1 MAIKKGRATDAVA
14 RLFSVTAAE
23 QTHEAYEAHE
33 VKREHHVPET
43 HEAQEAYEAPHMPD
57 THEAYEAHE
66 VKREYHM
73 PETYEAHEAYEA
85 PRMPDAQEAY
95 EAHEVE
101 REHRMPET
109 HEAQEAYEAYEAR
122 APKADG
128 AYRAADTQGKRGK
141 KALRMTMA
149 FSEENM
155 DYIRTMGKLESGGA
169 TAYVNRLIEADRRKH
184 ADVYRQMKTLRPDA

>member
-23 QTHEAYEAHE
+23 QPHEAYEAHE
-33 VKREHHVPET
+33 VKL
-43 HEAQEAYEAPHMPD
+43 
-57 THEAYEAHE
+57 
-66 VKREYHM
+66 EYHM
-73 PETYEAHEAYEA
+73 PETHEAHEA

-95 EAHEVE
+95 EVHEVE
-101 REHRMPET
+101 WEHRMPET
-109 HEAQEAYEAYEAR
+109 HEAQEAYEAR

-169 TAYVNRLIEADRRKH
+169 TAYVNRLIEADRRKQ
-184 ADVYRQMKTLRPDA
+184 ADVYRQMKSLRPDA

>member
-23 QTHEAYEAHE
+23 QAHEAYEAHE
-33 VKREHHVPET
+33 VKREHPVPET
-43 HEAQEAYEAPHMPD
+43 HEAQEAYEVPHMPD
-57 THEAYEAHE
+57 TQEAYEAHE
-66 VKREYHM
+66 VKREL
-73 PETYEAHEAYEA
+73 PVPEAH
-85 PRMPDAQEAY
+85 
-95 EAHEVE
+95 
-101 REHRMPET
+101 
-109 HEAQEAYEAYEAR
+109 EAYEAYEAR

>member
-23 QTHEAYEAHE
+23 QAHEAYEAHE
-33 VKREHHVPET
+33 VKRDHPVPET
-43 HEAQEAYEAPHMPD
+43 HEAQ
-57 THEAYEAHE
+57 
-66 VKREYHM
+66 
-73 PETYEAHEAYEA
+73 EAYEA

-95 EAHEVE
+95 EAYEDK
-101 REHRMPET
+101 REHRVPET
-109 HEAQEAYEAYEAR
+109 HEAQEAYEVR

-184 ADVYRQMKTLRPDA
+184 ADVYRQMKSLRPDA

>member
-23 QTHEAYEAHE
+23 Q
-33 VKREHHVPET
+33 
-43 HEAQEAYEAPHMPD
+43 
-57 THEAYEAHE
+57 
-66 VKREYHM
+66 
-73 PETYEAHEAYEA
+73 AHEAYEA

-95 EAHEVE
+95 EAHEAE
-101 REHRMPET
+101 REHRIPET
-109 HEAQEAYEAYEAR
+109 YEAQEAYEAR

-184 ADVYRQMKTLRPDA
+184 ADVYRQMKSLRPDA

>member
-14 RLFSVTAAE
+14 RLFSVTAAD
-23 QTHEAYEAHE
+23 QAHEAYEAHE
-33 VKREHHVPET
+33 VKREHPVSET

-57 THEAYEAHE
+57 TQEAYEAHEAKREHPMPETHEAYEAHE
-66 VKREYHM
+66 
-73 PETYEAHEAYEA
+73 AH
-85 PRMPDAQEAY
+85 
-95 EAHEVE
+95 
-101 REHRMPET
+101 
-109 HEAQEAYEAYEAR
+109 

-155 DYIRTMGKLESGGA
+155 DYIRTMGKLENGGA

>member
-23 QTHEAYEAHE
+23 QAHEAYEAHE
-33 VKREHHVPET
+33 VKREHPVPET
-43 HEAQEAYEAPHMPD
+43 REAQEAYE
-57 THEAYEAHE
+57 
-66 VKREYHM
+66 V
-73 PETYEAHEAYEA
+73 
-85 PRMPDAQEAY
+85 PRMPDTQEAY
-95 EAHEVE
+95 EAHEDK

-109 HEAQEAYEAYEAR
+109 HDAQEAYEAYEVR

-169 TAYVNRLIEADRRKH
+169 TAYVNRLIEADRQKN
-184 ADVYRQMKTLRPDA
+184 ADVYRQMKALLPDA

>member
-23 QTHEAYEAHE
+23 QAHEAYEAHE
-33 VKREHHVPET
+33 VKREHPMPET
-43 HEAQEAYEAPHMPD
+43 HEA
-57 THEAYEAHE
+57 
-66 VKREYHM
+66 
-73 PETYEAHEAYEA
+73 
-85 PRMPDAQEAY
+85 
-95 EAHEVE
+95 
-101 REHRMPET
+101 
-109 HEAQEAYEAYEAR
+109 HEAQEAYEAYEDKREHRVHETQEAQEAHEAYEVH

>member
-14 RLFSVTAAE
+14 RLFSVTTAE
-23 QTHEAYEAHE
+23 QAHEAYEAHE
-33 VKREHHVPET
+33 VKREHPMPET
-43 HEAQEAYEAPHMPD
+43 HEAHEAYEAPHMPD
-57 THEAYEAHE
+57 
-66 VKREYHM
+66 
-73 PETYEAHEAYEA
+73 
-85 PRMPDAQEAY
+85 
-95 EAHEVE
+95 
-101 REHRMPET
+101 
-109 HEAQEAYEAYEAR
+109 AQEAYEAYEAKR
-122 APKADG
+122 EHPVPETHEAYEAYEDCAPKADG

>member
-23 QTHEAYEAHE
+23 QAHEAYEAHE
-33 VKREHHVPET
+33 VKREHPVSET
-43 HEAQEAYEAPHMPD
+43 HEAC
-57 THEAYEAHE
+57 
-66 VKREYHM
+66 
-73 PETYEAHEAYEA
+73 EAYEA
-85 PRMPDAQEAY
+85 PRMPDTQEVHEAYEVKREHPMSETHEAY
-95 EAHEVE
+95 EAHED
-101 REHRMPET
+101 
-109 HEAQEAYEAYEAR
+109 R

>member
-23 QTHEAYEAHE
+23 QAHEAYEAHE
-33 VKREHHVPET
+33 VKREHPVPET

-57 THEAYEAHE
+57 AQEAYEAHE
-66 VKREYHM
+66 VKREH
-73 PETYEAHEAYEA
+73 P
-85 PRMPDAQEAY
+85 
-95 EAHEVE
+95 V
-101 REHRMPET
+101 PET
-109 HEAQEAYEAYEAR
+109 HEAYEAYEAH
-122 APKADG
+122 APKADR

>member
-23 QTHEAYEAHE
+23 QAHEAYEAHE
-33 VKREHHVPET
+33 VKREHPVPET

-57 THEAYEAHE
+57 THEA
-66 VKREYHM
+66 
-73 PETYEAHEAYEA
+73 HEAYE
-85 PRMPDAQEAY
+85 DK
-95 EAHEVE
+95 
-101 REHRMPET
+101 REHPVPET
-109 HEAQEAYEAYEAR
+109 HEAYEAYEVH

>member
-23 QTHEAYEAHE
+23 QAHEAYEVHE
-33 VKREHHVPET
+33 GKREHPVPET
-43 HEAQEAYEAPHMPD
+43 HEA
-57 THEAYEAHE
+57 HEAH
-66 VKREYHM
+66 
-73 PETYEAHEAYEA
+73 EA

-95 EAHEVE
+95 EAYEDK

-109 HEAQEAYEAYEAR
+109 HDAQEAYEAYEDR

-184 ADVYRQMKTLRPDA
+184 TDVYRQMKSLRPDA

>member
-33 VKREHHVPET
+33 VKREHHVPEV
-43 HEAQEAYEAPHMPD
+43 HEAQEAQEAYEAPHMPD

-66 VKREYHM
+66 VKREHPM
-73 PETYEAHEAYEA
+73 PETREAYEAHEAYEV
-85 PRMPDAQEAY
+85 
-95 EAHEVE
+95 H
-101 REHRMPET
+101 
-109 HEAQEAYEAYEAR
+109 

-184 ADVYRQMKTLRPDA
+184 ADVYRQMKSLRPDA

>member
-23 QTHEAYEAHE
+23 QAHEAYEAHE
-33 VKREHHVPET
+33 VKREHPVPET
-43 HEAQEAYEAPHMPD
+43 HEAQEAYEVPRMPD
-57 THEAYEAHE
+57 AQEAHEAYEVKREHPMPETHEAYEAHE
-66 VKREYHM
+66 AH
-73 PETYEAHEAYEA
+73 EAHEAYEA
-85 PRMPDAQEAY
+85 
-95 EAHEVE
+95 H
-101 REHRMPET
+101 
-109 HEAQEAYEAYEAR
+109 
-122 APKADG
+122 APKEDG

>member
-14 RLFSVTAAE
+14 RLFSVTAAD
-23 QTHEAYEAHE
+23 QAHEAYEAHE
-33 VKREHHVPET
+33 VKREHPVPET
-43 HEAQEAYEAPHMPD
+43 HEAQEAYETPRMPD

-66 VKREYHM
+66 AKREHPM
-73 PETYEAHEAYEA
+73 PETHEAHEAYEA
-85 PRMPDAQEAY
+85 
-95 EAHEVE
+95 H
-101 REHRMPET
+101 
-109 HEAQEAYEAYEAR
+109 

>member
-23 QTHEAYEAHE
+23 QAHEAYEAHE
-33 VKREHHVPET
+33 VKREHPMPET
-43 HEAQEAYEAPHMPD
+43 HEAC
-57 THEAYEAHE
+57 
-66 VKREYHM
+66 
-73 PETYEAHEAYEA
+73 EAYEA
-85 PRMPDAQEAY
+85 PRMPDAQEAHEAYEVKREHPMSETHEAY
-95 EAHEVE
+95 EAHED
-101 REHRMPET
+101 
-109 HEAQEAYEAYEAR
+109 R

-184 ADVYRQMKTLRPDA
+184 ADIYRQMKTLRPDA

>member
-14 RLFSVTAAE
+14 RLFSVTAAD
-23 QTHEAYEAHE
+23 QAHEAYEAHE
-33 VKREHHVPET
+33 VRRERPVSETYEAQEAYEAPHMPDAQEAYEAYEVEREHRVPET
-43 HEAQEAYEAPHMPD
+43 HEAQEAYEAH
-57 THEAYEAHE
+57 
-66 VKREYHM
+66 
-73 PETYEAHEAYEA
+73 
-85 PRMPDAQEAY
+85 
-95 EAHEVE
+95 
-101 REHRMPET
+101 
-109 HEAQEAYEAYEAR
+109 

-184 ADVYRQMKTLRPDA
+184 ADVYRQMKSLRPDA

>member
-23 QTHEAYEAHE
+23 QAHEAYEAHE
-33 VKREHHVPET
+33 VTREHPVPET
-43 HEAQEAYEAPHMPD
+43 HEAQEAYEAPRMPD
-57 THEAYEAHE
+57 AHEAYEAHEAKREHPMPETHEAYEAHE
-66 VKREYHM
+66 
-73 PETYEAHEAYEA
+73 AH
-85 PRMPDAQEAY
+85 
-95 EAHEVE
+95 
-101 REHRMPET
+101 
-109 HEAQEAYEAYEAR
+109 

-184 ADVYRQMKTLRPDA
+184 ADVYRQMKSLRPDA

>member
-23 QTHEAYEAHE
+23 PAHEAYEG
-33 VKREHHVPET
+33 KREHPVPEI
-43 HEAQEAYEAPHMPD
+43 H
-57 THEAYEAHE
+57 
-66 VKREYHM
+66 
-73 PETYEAHEAYEA
+73 EAHEAYEA
-85 PRMPDAQEAY
+85 PRMPDTQEAY
-95 EAHEVE
+95 EAHEDK

-109 HEAQEAYEAYEAR
+109 HDAQEAYEAYEAR

-184 ADVYRQMKTLRPDA
+184 ADVYRQMKSLRPDA

>member
-23 QTHEAYEAHE
+23 QAHEAYEAHE
-33 VKREHHVPET
+33 VKREHPVPET
-43 HEAQEAYEAPHMPD
+43 HEAQEAYEAPHMS
-57 THEAYEAHE
+57 
-66 VKREYHM
+66 
-73 PETYEAHEAYEA
+73 
-85 PRMPDAQEAY
+85 DAQEAY

-101 REHRMPET
+101 REHRVPET
-109 HEAQEAYEAYEAR
+109 HDAYEAHEDR

>member
-23 QTHEAYEAHE
+23 QAHEAYEAHE
-33 VKREHHVPET
+33 VSRENPVPET
-43 HEAQEAYEAPHMPD
+43 HKAQEAYEAPHMPD
-57 THEAYEAHE
+57 T
-66 VKREYHM
+66 
-73 PETYEAHEAYEA
+73 
-85 PRMPDAQEAY
+85 QEAY
-95 EAHEVE
+95 EAHEAK
-101 REHRMPET
+101 RKHPMPET
-109 HEAQEAYEAYEAR
+109 HEAQEAYEAR

-184 ADVYRQMKTLRPDA
+184 ADVYRQMKSLRPDA

>member
-23 QTHEAYEAHE
+23 QAHEAYEAHE
-33 VKREHHVPET
+33 VKREHPVPET
-43 HEAQEAYEAPHMPD
+43 HEA
-57 THEAYEAHE
+57 HEAYE
-66 VKREYHM
+66 V
-73 PETYEAHEAYEA
+73 

-95 EAHEVE
+95 EAHEAE

-109 HEAQEAYEAYEAR
+109 HEAYEAYEAH

>member
-23 QTHEAYEAHE
+23 QAHEAYEAYEVKREHPMPETHEAYEAL
-33 VKREHHVPET
+33 
-43 HEAQEAYEAPHMPD
+43 
-57 THEAYEAHE
+57 
-66 VKREYHM
+66 
-73 PETYEAHEAYEA
+73 
-85 PRMPDAQEAY
+85 RMPDAQEAH
-95 EAHEVE
+95 EACEVK
-101 REHRMPET
+101 REHPMPET
-109 HEAQEAYEAYEAR
+109 HEAYEVHEDR

-184 ADVYRQMKTLRPDA
+184 ADVYRQMKSLRPDA

>member
-23 QTHEAYEAHE
+23 QAHEAYEAHE
-33 VKREHHVPET
+33 VKREHPVPET
-43 HEAQEAYEAPHMPD
+43 HEAQEAYEAP
-57 THEAYEAHE
+57 
-66 VKREYHM
+66 
-73 PETYEAHEAYEA
+73 
-85 PRMPDAQEAY
+85 RMSDAQEAY
-95 EAHEVE
+95 EAH
-101 REHRMPET
+101 
-109 HEAQEAYEAYEAR
+109 

>member
-23 QTHEAYEAHE
+23 QAHEAYEAHE
-33 VKREHHVPET
+33 GKREHPVPET
-43 HEAQEAYEAPHMPD
+43 HEA
-57 THEAYEAHE
+57 HE
-66 VKREYHM
+66 
-73 PETYEAHEAYEA
+73 TYEA

-95 EAHEVE
+95 EAHEAE
-101 REHRMPET
+101 RGHRMPET
-109 HEAQEAYEAYEAR
+109 HDAQEAYEAYEVR

-184 ADVYRQMKTLRPDA
+184 ADVYRQMKSLRPDA

>member
-23 QTHEAYEAHE
+23 QAHEAYEAHE
-33 VKREHHVPET
+33 VKREHPVPET
-43 HEAQEAYEAPHMPD
+43 HEAQEAYEALRVSN

-66 VKREYHM
+66 DK
-73 PETYEAHEAYEA
+73 
-85 PRMPDAQEAY
+85 
-95 EAHEVE
+95 

-109 HEAQEAYEAYEAR
+109 HEAQEAYEAYEAYEDR

-184 ADVYRQMKTLRPDA
+184 ADVYRQMKSLRPDA

>member
-23 QTHEAYEAHE
+23 QAHEAYEAHE
-33 VKREHHVPET
+33 VKREHPVPET
-43 HEAQEAYEAPHMPD
+43 HEAQEAQEAYEVPRMPD
-57 THEAYEAHE
+57 AQEAHEAYEVKREHPMPETHEAYEAHE
-66 VKREYHM
+66 AH
-73 PETYEAHEAYEA
+73 EAHEAYEA
-85 PRMPDAQEAY
+85 
-95 EAHEVE
+95 H
-101 REHRMPET
+101 
-109 HEAQEAYEAYEAR
+109 
-122 APKADG
+122 APKEDG

>member
-23 QTHEAYEAHE
+23 QAHEAYEAHE
-33 VKREHHVPET
+33 VKREHPVPET
-43 HEAQEAYEAPHMPD
+43 HEAHEAYEVPHMLD
-57 THEAYEAHE
+57 THEAHE
-66 VKREYHM
+66 VKREH
-73 PETYEAHEAYEA
+73 P
-85 PRMPDAQEAY
+85 
-95 EAHEVE
+95 V
-101 REHRMPET
+101 PET

>member
-23 QTHEAYEAHE
+23 Q
-33 VKREHHVPET
+33 P
-43 HEAQEAYEAPHMPD
+43 
-57 THEAYEAHE
+57 HEAYEAHE

-109 HEAQEAYEAYEAR
+109 HEAQEAYEAR

>member
-23 QTHEAYEAHE
+23 QAHEAYEAHE
-33 VKREHHVPET
+33 GKRKHPVPET
-43 HEAQEAYEAPHMPD
+43 HEAQEAYEAPRMPD
-57 THEAYEAHE
+57 T
-66 VKREYHM
+66 
-73 PETYEAHEAYEA
+73 
-85 PRMPDAQEAY
+85 QEAY
-95 EAHEVE
+95 EAYEVE
-101 REHRMPET
+101 RKPRMPET
-109 HEAQEAYEAYEAR
+109 HEAQEAYETYEVR

-184 ADVYRQMKTLRPDA
+184 ADVYRQMKSLRPDA

>member
-14 RLFSVTAAE
+14 RLFSVTAAD
-23 QTHEAYEAHE
+23 QAHEAYEAHE
-33 VKREHHVPET
+33 VRREHPMSET
-43 HEAQEAYEAPHMPD
+43 HEAQEAYEAPHVPD
-57 THEAYEAHE
+57 TQEAYEAH
-66 VKREYHM
+66 
-73 PETYEAHEAYEA
+73 
-85 PRMPDAQEAY
+85 

-101 REHRMPET
+101 REHRVPET
-109 HEAQEAYEAYEAR
+109 HEAQEAYEDR

>member
-1 MAIKKGRATDAVA
+1 MAIKKGMATDAVA

-23 QTHEAYEAHE
+23 QAHEAYEAHE
-33 VKREHHVPET
+33 VKREHPMPET
-43 HEAQEAYEAPHMPD
+43 HEAYEAPRMTDAQEAHEAYEVKREHPMSE

-66 VKREYHM
+66 
-73 PETYEAHEAYEA
+73 
-85 PRMPDAQEAY
+85 DC
-95 EAHEVE
+95 
-101 REHRMPET
+101 
-109 HEAQEAYEAYEAR
+109 

-169 TAYVNRLIEADRRKH
+169 TAYVNRLIEVDRRKH